1 MNILLVGDLE
11 RFEELLRDLRTELR
25 SREGEIQGFTH
36 LADGARAL
44 AELAQGARR
53 YRWVILE
60 DRAVQGG
67 GREIAAAVREM
78 GPYSEHR
85 PAESRQGCPGHTC
98 GDGRPADSRSGTP
111 PDHHCGIEWDRNGV
125 LQLRCC
131 LKHLA
136 LPVTAPPMA
145 RRDFSRGLIF
155 EYHGPCRTRMHD
167 GNGVDGNGV
176 KE

>member
-11 RFEELLRDLRTELR
+11 RFEELLRDLRDDLR
-25 SREGEIQGFTH
+25 NREGEIQGFTH

-78 GPYSEHR
+78 GPSSEHR
-85 PAESRQGCPGHTC
+85 QAEDGQSCSTHTC
-98 GDGRPADSRSGTP
+98 GDGRPADSRSGAP
-111 PDHHCGIEWDRNGV
+111 PDRHCGIEWDRNGV

-136 LPVTAPPMA
+136 LPVAAPSAA

-155 EYHGPCRTRMHD
+155 EYHGPCHTRSHNE
-167 GNGVDGNGV
+167 NGA

>member
-44 AELAQGARR
+44 AELAQGTRR

-78 GPYSEHR
+78 GPIPGGRQH
-85 PAESRQGCPGHTC
+85 AEDKDLACEG
-98 GDGRPADSRSGTP
+98 GRHIDCRTAVP
-111 PDHHCGIEWDRNGV
+111 PDQHCGIEWNRNGV

-136 LPVTAPPMA
+136 LPATIPPVA
-145 RRDFSRGLIF
+145 RRDFSRGMIF
-155 EYHGPCRTRMHD
+155 EYHGPCHTRSHD
-167 GNGVDGNGV
+167 ENGA